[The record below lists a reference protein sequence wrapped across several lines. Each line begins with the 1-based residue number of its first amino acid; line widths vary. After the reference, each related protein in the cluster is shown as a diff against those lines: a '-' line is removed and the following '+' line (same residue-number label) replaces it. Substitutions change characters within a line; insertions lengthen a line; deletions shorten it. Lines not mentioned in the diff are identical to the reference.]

1 MSPMEEFDVIVLGG
15 GTAGVAAAQSAV
27 DTGARVALVESNRLG
42 GHSLFKGLLPLQ
54 IANDRIGTSATISFE
69 NLIQEVNEKSE
80 EISKEIEGRLTSSGV
95 NCLKGEGALAG
106 GHQVI
111 VRQGED
117 SSVFKAGK
125 VIIATG
131 SLPKP
136 ISRIPF
142 DEQSIFHSDR
152 LLDWKEVPASLSII
166 GGNKT
171 GLEAASLFN
180 LLGTKVFL
188 VDENQ
193 RLIHDR
199 DPDLITALETGF
211 KKVKIKTLLGKKII
225 SIFKDEGKI
234 DVTLDG
240 GVKFS
245 TERILVSGERLGNTA
260 GIGLDDLSIERG
272 SSQEIWVNETMET
285 SLKGVFA
292 VGSVTGRSR
301 SLQISKEEGRVA
313 GVNAAGGSESVDQ
326 DQIPFCLKTQP
337 EIASIGCLSGNAH
350 YKGYRAVVG
359 RYDSS
364 GVEGSNNHADGF
376 CKIVA
381 DRESKRVIGAQIL
394 GDHASES
401 VTQLQPNIRE
411 GVTVKKL
418 VQTSEPAPSFELV
431 ISAAKECARSL
442 SRQR

>member
-1 MSPMEEFDVIVLGG
+1 MEEFDVIVIGG

-27 DTGARVALVESNRLG
+27 DKGVRVALVESNRLG
-42 GHSLFKGLLPLQ
+42 GHSLFKGQIPLQ
-54 IANDRIGTSATISFE
+54 IMTDRMGTSEEQNPFESLIKEVDEKADTIT
-69 NLIQEVNEKSE
+69 
-80 EISKEIEGRLTSSGV
+80 KEIEERLKSSGV
-95 NCLKGEGALAG
+95 YCVKGEGTLAG
-106 GHQVI
+106 GHQVM

-117 SSVFKAGK
+117 STLLKAGK

-131 SLPKP
+131 SLAKP
-136 ISRIPF
+136 ITSIPF
-142 DEQSIFHSDR
+142 DEHSIFNSDR
-152 LLDWKEVPASLSII
+152 LLDWKEAPTSLSII

-171 GLEAASLFN
+171 GLEAAYLFS

-199 DPDLITALETGF
+199 DPDLITALEVGF
-211 KKVKIKTLLGKKII
+211 KKQKIKTLLGKKII
-225 SIFKDEGKI
+225 SIFKDTEKI

-245 TERILVSGERLGNTA
+245 TEKILVSGERLGNTA
-260 GIGLDDLSIERG
+260 DLGLDDLGIEKG
-272 SSQEIWVNETMET
+272 THQEIWVNEYMET

-313 GVNAAGGSESVDQ
+313 GINAAGGSESIDQ
-326 DQIPFCLKTQP
+326 DQIPFCLQTQP
-337 EIASIGCLSGNAH
+337 EIASIGCLSENAH
-350 YKGYRAVVG
+350 YKGYRAVMG

-364 GVEGSNNHADGF
+364 VVEGSNIHEGSF

-381 DRESKRVIGAQIL
+381 DRESKQIIGAQIL
-394 GDHASES
+394 GAQTSES
-401 VTQLQPNIRE
+401 IDHLQSDIRE
-411 GVTVKKL
+411 GAPVKNL
-418 VQTSEPAPSFELV
+418 TEISDPTASFKPI
-431 ISAAKECARSL
+431 ISAAKKCVRSL
-442 SRQR
+442 SARR

>member
-1 MSPMEEFDVIVLGG
+1 MEEFDIIVLGG

-27 DTGARVALVESNRLG
+27 ETGARVALVESNRLG
-42 GHSLFKGLLPLQ
+42 GHSLFKGQLPLQ
-54 IANDRIGTSATISFE
+54 IMRDRMGTSDEQISFE
-69 NLIQEVNEKSE
+69 SLIQEVDEKTE
-80 EISKEIEGRLTSSGV
+80 EISKEIEEQLKSSGV
-95 NCLKGEGALAG
+95 NYIKGDGALAG
-106 GHQVI
+106 GHQVM

-117 SSVFKAGK
+117 STLLKAGK

-131 SLPKP
+131 SIPKP
-136 ISRIPF
+136 IPMIPF
-142 DEQSIFHSDR
+142 DEHSIFHSDR
-152 LLDWKEVPASLSII
+152 LLDWKEAPSSLSIV

-171 GLEAASLFN
+171 GLETATLFS

-193 RLIHDR
+193 RLIHDK
-199 DPDLITALETGF
+199 DPDLITALEAGF
-211 KKVKIKTLLGKKII
+211 KKQKIKTLLGKKII
-225 SIFKDEGKI
+225 SIFKDTDKI

-260 GIGLDDLSIERG
+260 GIGLDDLSIEKG
-272 SSQEIWVNETMET
+272 ASHEIWVNENMET

-292 VGSVTGRSR
+292 AGSVTGRTR

-313 GVNAAGGSESVDQ
+313 GINAAGGSESMDQ
-326 DQIPFCLKTQP
+326 DKIPFCLQTQP
-337 EIASIGCLSGNAH
+337 EIASIGCLSSNAH

-364 GVEGSNNHADGF
+364 GVEGSDNHEGGF

-381 DRESKRVIGAQIL
+381 DRESKRIIGAQIL
-394 GDHASES
+394 GVQASES
-401 VTQLQPNIRE
+401 ITKLQPNIRE
-411 GVTVKKL
+411 GVPVKNL
-418 VQTSEPAPSFELV
+418 TENSELSSSFKPI
-431 ISAAKECARSL
+431 ISAAKKCVRALSAR
-442 SRQR
+442 R